1 MLAVLALREVTVH
14 HGDRVALGVAEGAP
28 DEAPLGFLA
37 VAREA
42 AMQFQGRLAGEQGDA
57 VVAFLPV
64 VVDVVAERLDLGLGK
79 LVVGDL
85 GFLQPDHVGL
95 VPLDQRRQLVRPGAQ
110 TVDIERDDFHGG
122 RPGKNRN
129 ASPAGGCLATLEAL
143 C

>member
-1 MLAVLALREVTVH
+1 M
-14 HGDRVALGVAEGAP
+14 
-28 DEAPLGFLA
+28 EAPLGFLA